1 MSQHPSKRD
10 RRTVGIPSRPRR
22 DNAPKGVGS
31 SRRHHRS
38 KCPKRRR
45 LQGLSPARYPYYGA
59 PSTRGRHTWSWP
71 FRLLFRPF
79 PAPCG
84 EDRKSVVS
92 GKSVSVSVSIG
103 GCRIIKKNNNITNKI

>member
-1 MSQHPSKRD
+1 MRISDWSSD
-10 RRTVGIPSRPRR
+10 VCSSDLRTVGIPSRPRR

-71 FRLLFRPF
+71 FRILFR
-79 PAPCG
+79 
-84 EDRKSVVS
+84 DRKSVVQ
-92 GKSVSVSVSIG
+92 GKSVSVRVDLG
-103 GCRIIKKNNNITNKI
+103 GSRLIKKKTQT